1 MNIHQIAES
10 LEEPAKKPSNELVT
24 DLHDLLNE
32 INVVYN
38 ILQINKSENLKAIKK
53 LEDAALTIGKM
64 MHKYS

>member
-1 MNIHQIAES
+1 MNIHQIAE
-10 LEEPAKKPSNELVT
+10 LIEESAKKPSNELVT
-24 DLHDLLNE
+24 DLHDLLNQ

-53 LEDAALTIGKM
+53 LEDAALIIGKM